1 MNNLIDILRTETQTL
16 KNKYFEM
23 TEFWAKNSYKVIQQR
38 KNWNTETW
46 CSYLNITP
54 EIKNPGTSLEHYGFP
69 KGFYNTSNSKKYK
82 NMIDEIRRV
91 VSMGE
96 EKYIQKELKK
106 ADQHYETSLK
116 KLTNRI
122 ELKNLNIEK
131 MKIVTGYVG
140 VNIDMTLSDGEKV
153 VKAFTIIA
161 EGTIQRPHYRYL
173 LK

>member
-1 MNNLIDILRTETQTL
+1 
-16 KNKYFEM
+16 
-23 TEFWAKNSYKVIQQR
+23 
-38 KNWNTETW
+38 
-46 CSYLNITP
+46 
-54 EIKNPGTSLEHYGFP
+54 
-69 KGFYNTSNSKKYK
+69 
-82 NMIDEIRRV
+82 
-91 VSMGE
+91 MGE

-140 VNIDMTLSDGEKV
+140 VNINMTLSDGEKV

-173 LK
+173 VK